1 MDEQSE
7 LAKVT
12 QARRILSKEQTE
24 KAKKE
29 REAFLDASRDRL
41 KSACLKKIDTTMIG
55 ALDAI
60 EKELSP
66 LIGDCSN
73 VDQIML
79 KEAFLRARSKILD
92 NGNNQKRAISD
103 EIRHYVVDWQMYTI
117 TMPVKP
123 KTEYDYFTIVEGKKD
138 E

>member
-1 MDEQSE
+1 MD
-7 LAKVT
+7 
-12 QARRILSKEQTE
+12 RKEHE
-24 KAKKE
+24 ANVKKE
-29 REAFLDASRDRL
+29 REAFLDASRERL
-41 KSACLKKIDTTMIG
+41 KTACLKKIDTTMIG

-60 EKELSP
+60 EKELSE

-73 VDQIML
+73 ADQIML

-103 EIRHYVVDWQMYTI
+103 EIRHYIVDWQMYTV
-117 TMPVKP
+117 TLPVKS
-123 KTEYDYFTIVEGKKD
+123 KNDYDYFTLVEGKS

>member
-1 MDEQSE
+1 MDEKTVS
-7 LAKVT
+7 
-12 QARRILSKEQTE
+12 RKEYE
-24 KAKKE
+24 DRVKKE

-41 KSACLKKIDTTMIG
+41 KTVCLKKIDTTMIG

-60 EKELSP
+60 EKELSE

-73 VDQIML
+73 ADQIML

-103 EIRHYVVDWQMYTI
+103 EIRHYIVDWQMYTI
-117 TMPVKP
+117 TMPVKSQN
-123 KTEYDYFTIVEGKKD
+123 EYDYFTLVEGKK

>member
-1 MDEQSE
+1 MDDKNE
-7 LAKVT
+7 LAKLTETRKVV
-12 QARRILSKEQTE
+12 SKEQAD
-24 KAKKE
+24 KLKKE
-29 REAFLDASRDRL
+29 REAFLDASRERL
-41 KSACLKKIDTTMIG
+41 KTACLKKIDTTMIG

-60 EKELSP
+60 EKELSE

-73 VDQIML
+73 ADQIML

-103 EIRHYVVDWQMYTI
+103 EIRHYIVDWQMYTV
-117 TMPVKP
+117 TLPVKP
-123 KTEYDYFTIVEGKKD
+123 KNEYDYFTLVEGKS

>member
-1 MDEQSE
+1 MDDKNE
-7 LAKVT
+7 LVKLTETKKVV
-12 QARRILSKEQTE
+12 SKEQAD
-24 KAKKE
+24 KLKKE
-29 REAFLDASRDRL
+29 REAFLDASRERL
-41 KSACLKKIDTTMIG
+41 KTACLKKIDTTMIG

-60 EKELSP
+60 EKELSE

-73 VDQIML
+73 ADQIML

-103 EIRHYVVDWQMYTI
+103 EIRHYIVDWQMYTV
-117 TMPVKP
+117 TLPVKP
-123 KTEYDYFTIVEGKKD
+123 KNEYDYFTLVEGKS

>member
-1 MDEQSE
+1 MMDGNTDKLKE
-7 LAKVT
+7 
-12 QARRILSKEQTE
+12 ARRLLDSKQAERV
-24 KAKKE
+24 KKE
-29 REAFLDASRDRL
+29 REAFLDASRERL
-41 KSACLKKIDTTMIG
+41 KTACLKKIDTTMIG

-60 EKELSP
+60 EKELSE

-73 VDQIML
+73 ADQIML

-103 EIRHYVVDWQMYTI
+103 EIRHYIVDWQMYTI
-117 TMPVKP
+117 TMPVKGNS
-123 KTEYDYFTIVEGKKD
+123 EYDYFTLVEGKS